1 MIRLVII
8 LALLIL
14 VLFLIYSIVNSI
26 RTKHIDWTGIGVTL
40 ALIMLVL
47 YLRGVTGIG
56 GVGF

>member
-26 RTKHIDWTGIGVTL
+26 RTKHIDWTDIGVTL
-40 ALIMLVL
+40 ALIMLAL